1 LTKGGPT
8 VDEAKPF
15 PLYAGQHDL
24 VGQVLV
30 WDNGRQLCVKYE
42 LNAKALEEGWLIYET
57 HVDAATTLG
66 GIPQKKGNPP
76 PGKLRYGDDDLPG
89 VAVAGPYYIPFED
102 IIGFTEGLDLC
113 DADIVI
119 AAHAVIEKTECK
131 VIVPAPYSACN
142 IVEYLQGLR
151 QDGTAVK
158 TERSFPENALYYE
171 IGKNESNFFSL
182 GFGGWMILEFGCP
195 ITNGDGSDIR
205 IIEDTWG
212 TYPVEKAM
220 VSASQNGID
229 WTELGEA
236 NNEARDPVYNYHT
249 ISEFDL
255 GDLEW
260 ATYIKV
266 VDTTDISLY
275 GSRPNAEGY
284 DLNAVLALHDC
295 EECTTYSETA
305 WGAVF
310 EGFEPFPG
318 KNWATYFNYDV
329 QHKLGCPGIDSL
341 SGNIQVLDSP
351 PANVQVGSLEND
363 DFVRVWKEFEGPL
376 PVDLYYDLDEGDVAK
391 GGIPVNQPKIIPS
404 GTEVCIFY
412 VHFDNEG
419 STSRLEQ
426 IGQITFGVDILGLI
440 ISGGNIGDFADEDFM
455 FDADDSI
462 GNLGTTYPTKSGNDY
477 KRGFDVNW
485 SINTDDAVFND
496 ATVDFTM
503 FVVEAHDSFR
513 VIVPRVPVPCE

>member
-1 LTKGGPT
+1 MKKLSYLIVLALILGLVLTGCTLLSNVGQVPTTEQSGITYLTKRGPT
-8 VDEAKPF
+8 IDDADEF
-15 PLYAGQHDL
+15 PLYAGQDWE
-24 VGQVLV
+24 VGKVWVWNDGIQV
-30 WDNGRQLCVKYE
+30 CVKYE
-42 LNAKALEEGWLIYET
+42 LDEDVIDADWLLYET
-57 HVDAATTLG
+57 HLEEATTLE
-66 GIPQKKGNPP
+66 GIPQKNGNPP
-76 PGKLRYGDDDLPG
+76 PGQFRYGDDELGG
-89 VAVAGPYYIPFED
+89 VESWQDCILFED
-102 IIGFTEGLDLC
+102 ILGFTEELNLC
-113 DADIVI
+113 GEPLVI
-119 AAHAVIEKTECK
+119 AAHAVIEKTECE

-158 TERSFPENALYYE
+158 TERSVPENALYYE

-195 ITNGDGSDIR
+195 ITNGDGNDIR

-305 WGAVF
+305 WGAVS

-318 KNWATYFNYDV
+318 KNWATFINYSV
-329 QHKLGCPGIDSL
+329 Q
-341 SGNIQVLDSP
+341 QVLLDT
-351 PANVQVGSLEND
+351 VQVTPLGTGADQPIPTYSNIMLEAGSNYHL
-363 DFVRVWKEFEGPL
+363 
-376 PVDLYYDLDEGDVAK
+376 VAK
-391 GGIPVNQPKIIPS
+391 GTYRFANW
-404 GTEVCIFY
+404 
-412 VHFDNEG
+412 
-419 STSRLEQ
+419 
-426 IGQITFGVDILGLI
+426 
-440 ISGGNIGDFADEDFM
+440 GDFGIADAAWNYRSAAYAPDGVAGWYQQASQRLQVWIGGAAVAWQPTVYNSEHIYMLDVIAKGDEQLM
-455 FDADDSI
+455 FTI
-462 GNLGTTYPTKSGNDY
+462 M
-477 KRGFDVNW
+477 
-485 SINTDDAVFND
+485 DDAYSDNSGSI
-496 ATVDFTM
+496 TVEIWGCPT
-503 FVVEAHDSFR
+503 
-513 VIVPRVPVPCE
+513 P